1 MVHALKWKWLSLVE
15 CISNCKVGPC
25 EGIEMGDDLW
35 MARSVPKFSLWL
47 TSCNHK
53 DIIIARILFL
63 QSAILVLCTCKDC
76 QYNFVARYL
85 DSTTCKDCHNNFV
98 VRYLLHR
105 VSEDF
110 GLLVT
115 MDPKPMQVGL
125 NWKEQPSLKAS
136 EKVAKWNFFEKVSK
150 RFWPK
155 PLQGEWKGA
164 GAHTNF
170 STGRILID
178 YELEAGL

>member
-1 MVHALKWKWLSLVE
+1 MTHPLSLRKSTNSVLEHRNMVHWKRNAGVHFKLQGWPLRRHRDGRRSLDGEVSSKIFPIIDKLS
-15 CISNCKVGPC
+15 SSQGNYQCKNSIHC
-25 EGIEMGDDLW
+25 HSSTT
-35 MARSVPKFSLWL
+35 R
-47 TSCNHK
+47 
-53 DIIIARILFL
+53 
-63 QSAILVLCTCKDC
+63 KDC
-76 QYNFVARYL
+76 HYNFVA
-85 DSTTCKDCHNNFV
+85 
-98 VRYLLHR
+98 RYLLHR

-136 EKVAKWNFFEKVSK
+136 EKVAKWNWKVSK

-178 YELEAGL
+178 YDLQGSLVNF